1 MNDPKIRRAAI
12 ALILVAV
19 TGLLVFLQRS
29 NTNKEAAIEDSNPKE
44 FLQLTNSS
52 ETALPALANLHSSIE
67 IHRKAREQEIEKSLA
82 AQRETDEENLRKEH
96 WIKDFPY
103 KPTFHP
109 TLTHDPTRYDAN
121 NPATFRSDPEMEM
134 AVKNHSYLVA
144 FYNNPQ
150 IYSAEFQQLYQMLK
164 SIDRADHPIIT
175 GKIFNLLIHYHKS
188 CLNDSNAS
196 LKKMKYQSNATAPNE
211 LGSLKEL
218 RLTPDGKRTWGERA
232 ETYRNG
238 IVGLLV
244 LDKYWPDKEQI
255 TPDTARAFRDKLI
268 EEIPSE
274 SLIKMQDVV
283 ELQNGQ
289 IGTFGYVGQTMRNLK
304 PGDQLLY
311 R

>member
-12 ALILVAV
+12 ALVLFAV
-19 TGLLVFLQRS
+19 TGLLVFLQHC
-29 NTNKEAAIEDSNPKE
+29 NTNKETSIEERNPKE
-44 FLQLTNSS
+44 FPQLPNSS

-67 IHRKAREQEIEKSLA
+67 IHRKSKEQEIEKNLA
-82 AQRETDEENLRKEH
+82 VQREKDEENLRKEH

-103 KPTFHP
+103 KPTYHLL
-109 TLTHDPTRYDAN
+109 LTHDPARYDAN

-150 IYSAEFQQLYQMLK
+150 IYSAEFQQLYQMLE
-164 SIDRADHPIIT
+164 SIDRADQPIIT

-188 CLNDSNAS
+188 CQSDPNAS
-196 LKKMKYQSNATAPNE
+196 LKKMKYESNANIPNE

-218 RLTPDGKRTWGERA
+218 RLTPDGKRTWRERA

-238 IVGLLV
+238 IVGLLA
-244 LDKYWPDKEQI
+244 LDKYWPDKERM
-255 TPDTARAFRDKLI
+255 TADTARAFRDRLI
-268 EEIPSE
+268 NEIPPE
-274 SLIKMQDVV
+274 NLIKMLDVI
-283 ELQNGQ
+283 ELPNGQ
-289 IGTFGYVGQTMRNLK
+289 IGTFGYDGQTMRNLK
-304 PGDQLLY
+304 PGDPLLY